1 MPLFALPVTA
11 EHVEGV
17 VMTSREHAA
26 DAVI

>member
-1 MPLFALPVTA
+1 LFALPVTT

-17 VMTSREHAA
+17 VMTSRENAA